1 MMRPPF
7 SWLFHKESLPW
18 FGDQIGGSVILLH
31 AHCHNR
37 SARDETSYPPTNT
50 LSVYLSYRFPF
61 LTSLL
66 SRESLGEASQRF
78 HLWLLTLTNYFYPLG
93 L

>member
-7 SWLFHKESLPW
+7 SWLCHQEPLPW
-18 FGDQIGGSVILLH
+18 FGDQTNGSAIPLH
-31 AHCHNR
+31 SHGHNR

-61 LTSLL
+61 LTENPFTSFSGILGRSI
-66 SRESLGEASQRF
+66 SRI
-78 HLWLLTLTNYFYPLG
+78 LTLDN
-93 L
+93 